1 MNKKDKNEFTMI
13 VTDALND
20 VMIPA
25 LESLETRL
33 TDKLASKEDME
44 DIKMKVDSL
53 DRKFDAQQNRL
64 DRHGKQLEDY
74 GERIQVLETTSL

>member
-1 MNKKDKNEFTMI
+1 MNKKDRNEFTMI

-33 TDKLASKEDME
+33 TDKLASKEDAE

-64 DRHGKQLEDY
+64 DRQGKQIEDHE
-74 GERIQVLETTSL
+74 ERIQVFETASL

>member
-1 MNKKDKNEFTMI
+1 MNKKDKDEFSMI

-33 TDKLASKEDME
+33 TDKLASKEDVE
-44 DIKMKVDSL
+44 DITMKVDSL

-64 DRHGKQLEDY
+64 DRQGKQIEDHN
-74 GERIQVLETTSL
+74 ERIQVFETASL

>member
-1 MNKKDKNEFTMI
+1 MNKKDKDEFTTI

-33 TDKLASKEDME
+33 TDKLASKED
-44 DIKMKVDSL
+44 L
-53 DRKFDAQQNRL
+53 DRVERKIIAATNRM
-64 DRHGKQLEDY
+64 DRHGKQIEDY
-74 GERIQVLETTSL
+74 GERIQTLETASL

>member
-1 MNKKDKNEFTMI
+1 MNKKDKDEFTML

-33 TDKLASKEDME
+33 TDKLASKEDAE

-64 DRHGKQLEDY
+64 DRQGKQIEDHE
-74 GERIQVLETTSL
+74 ERIQVFETASL

>member
-1 MNKKDKNEFTMI
+1 MNKKDRNEFTMI

-33 TDKLASKEDME
+33 TDKLASKEDVE
-44 DIKMKVDSL
+44 DVKMKVDSL
-53 DRKFDAQQNRL
+53 DRKFDAQQNRS
-64 DRHGKQLEDY
+64 DRQGKQMEDY
-74 GERIQVLETTSL
+74 EERIQVLETASL

>member
-33 TDKLASKEDME
+33 TDKLASKEDVE
-44 DIKMKVDSL
+44 DVKMKVDSL

-64 DRHGKQLEDY
+64 DRQGKQIEDHE
-74 GERIQVLETTSL
+74 ERIQVFETASL

>member
-1 MNKKDKNEFTMI
+1 MNKKDKEEFTMI

-25 LESLETRL
+25 LESMEER
-33 TDKLASKEDME
+33 LASKESVE
-44 DIKMKVDSL
+44 EIIMKVDSL

-64 DRHGKQLEDY
+64 DRQGKQVENHE
-74 GERIQVLETTSL
+74 ERIQILETASL

>member
-1 MNKKDKNEFTMI
+1 MNKKDRNEFTMI

-33 TDKLASKEDME
+33 TDKLASKEDVE
-44 DIKMKVDSL
+44 DVKMKVDSL
-53 DRKFDAQQNRL
+53 DRKFDAQQERMDRYGKRL
-64 DRHGKQLEDY
+64 DKHEEG
-74 GERIQVLETTSL
+74 IQTLETASL

>member
-1 MNKKDKNEFTMI
+1 MNKKDKDEFSMI

-33 TDKLASKEDME
+33 TDKLASKEDVE
-44 DIKMKVDSL
+44 DITMKVDSL

-64 DRHGKQLEDY
+64 DQQGKQIEDHN
-74 GERIQVLETTSL
+74 ERIQVFETASL

>member
-25 LESLETRL
+25 LEVW
-33 TDKLASKEDME
+33 KLDLLINLHPKRTWK
-44 DIKMKVDSL
+44 I
-53 DRKFDAQQNRL
+53 
-64 DRHGKQLEDY
+64 
-74 GERIQVLETTSL
+74 

>member
-1 MNKKDKNEFTMI
+1 MNKKDKDEFTMV
-13 VTDALND
+13 VTNALND

-33 TDKLASKEDME
+33 TDKLASKEDVE
-44 DIKMKVDSL
+44 DIKIKVDSL

-64 DRHGKQLEDY
+64 DRHGKQVEDHE
-74 GERIQVLETTSL
+74 ERIQILETASL

>member
-33 TDKLASKEDME
+33 TDKLASKED
-44 DIKMKVDSL
+44 L
-53 DRKFDAQQNRL
+53 DRVERKIVAATNRM
-64 DRHGKQLEDY
+64 DRH
-74 GERIQVLETTSL
+74 QVLETASS

>member
-25 LESLETRL
+25 LENLETRL
-33 TDKLASKEDME
+33 TDKLASKEDVE
-44 DIKMKVDSL
+44 DVKMKVDSL

-74 GERIQVLETTSL
+74 GERIQVLETASS

>member
-13 VTDALND
+13 VTDVLND

>member
-1 MNKKDKNEFTMI
+1 MNKKDKDEFTMI

-33 TDKLASKEDME
+33 TDKLASKEDVE
-44 DIKMKVDSL
+44 DVKMKVDSL
-53 DRKFDAQQNRL
+53 DRKFDAQQDRL
-64 DRHGKQLEDY
+64 DRHGKQVEVHE
-74 GERIQVLETTSL
+74 ERIQTLETASL

>member
-44 DIKMKVDSL
+44 DM
-53 DRKFDAQQNRL
+53 
-64 DRHGKQLEDY
+64 
-74 GERIQVLETTSL
+74 TSSPL

>member
-1 MNKKDKNEFTMI
+1 MNKKDKDEFTMV
-13 VTDALND
+13 VTNALND

-33 TDKLASKEDME
+33 TDKLASKEDVE

-74 GERIQVLETTSL
+74 GERIQILETASS

>member
-1 MNKKDKNEFTMI
+1 MNKKDKGEFAII

-25 LESLETRL
+25 IESLEIRL
-33 TDKLASKEDME
+33 TDKLASKEDAE

-64 DRHGKQLEDY
+64 DRQGKQVEDHEVRIHDLEFA
-74 GERIQVLETTSL
+74 SL

>member
-1 MNKKDKNEFTMI
+1 MNKKDKDEFAMI

-33 TDKLASKEDME
+33 TDKLASKENME
-44 DIKMKVDSL
+44 DIKVKVDSL

-64 DRHGKQLEDY
+64 DRQGKQMEDY
-74 GERIQVLETTSL
+74 GERIQVLETASS

>member
-1 MNKKDKNEFTMI
+1 MNKKDRNEFTMI

-33 TDKLASKEDME
+33 TDKLASKEDVE
-44 DIKMKVDSL
+44 DVKMKVDSL
-53 DRKFDAQQNRL
+53 DRKFDAQQDRL
-64 DRHGKQLEDY
+64 DRHGKQVEDHE
-74 GERIQVLETTSL
+74 ERIQTLETASL

>member
-1 MNKKDKNEFTMI
+1 MNKKDKDEFTMI

-20 VMIPA
+20 VMIPT

-33 TDKLASKEDME
+33 TDKLASKEDVE

-64 DRHGKQLEDY
+64 DRQGKQIEDHE
-74 GERIQVLETTSL
+74 ERIQVFETASL

>member
-44 DIKMKVDSL
+44 YIKMKVDSL